1 MMSKTNNTFL
11 KSFGLFCLVSIGM
24 VSFSQEALA
33 QGEQEKVEENVP
45 RILDRP
51 TSVDDHTSSQDIST
65 LLAPEGT
72 RVKPIVKSTTP
83 AKKDSPEKDTK
94 KTDSPSTL
102 SFNLFLYVVDKFK
115 ENNQRAD

>member
-1 MMSKTNNTFL
+1 MSKTNNFFL
-11 KSFGLFCLVSIGM
+11 KSFGLFCLVSLGM

-33 QGEQEKVEENVP
+33 QGEQEKVEENAP

-51 TSVDDHTSSQDIST
+51 VSVEDQTATQDLST
-65 LLAPEGT
+65 ILGPEGT
-72 RVKPIVKSTTP
+72 RVRPIVKAATP